1 MAENKK
7 QSQQQKQ
14 NLPEKKPVPATKKPA
29 TAAPILFAKENYK
42 WMVIGGIIVLLGMV
56 LMSGGKSQD
65 PNTFDPKV
73 VYSTTRV
80 TIAPILIILGLMVE
94 IYAIFRKP
102 KQEASAQ

>member
-14 NLPEKKPVPATKKPA
+14 NLPEKKPAPATKKPA

>member
-1 MAENKK
+1 MA
-7 QSQQQKQ
+7 
-14 NLPEKKPVPATKKPA
+14 
-29 TAAPILFAKENYK
+29 
-42 WMVIGGIIVLLGMV
+42 IGGVIVLLGML